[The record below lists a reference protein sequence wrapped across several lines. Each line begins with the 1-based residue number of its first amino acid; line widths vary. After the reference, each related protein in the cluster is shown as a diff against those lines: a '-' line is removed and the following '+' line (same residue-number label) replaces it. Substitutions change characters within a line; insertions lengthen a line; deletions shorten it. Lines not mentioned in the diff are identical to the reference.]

1 MPVENIKT
9 EVEGITKS
17 IALISEKISRIN
29 EKHNELIEEKKKLVV
44 EKKTLEIEL
53 KRKKYN
59 YEKFLSNNTENS
71 LSIYFSKND
80 FEILL
85 SGLNKNDKSSLILSI
100 DESNDYL
107 IRNLNN
113 NQLAAIY
120 FIDVKK
126 ININTVSSIL
136 KLTPGRVRQILSEA
150 NKILRRPKV
159 KSGFIK

>member
-1 MPVENIKT
+1 MQNIKE
-9 EVEGITKS
+9 EVEGIIKS
-17 IALISEKISRIN
+17 INLISEKILEIN
-29 EKHNELIEEKKKLVV
+29 EKHNELFKEKKKLVA
-44 EKKTLEIEL
+44 EKKALEVEL
-53 KRKKYN
+53 KRKKHN
-59 YEKFLSNNTENS
+59 YETFLSNNTENS

-85 SGLNKNDKSSLILSI
+85 SGLYKNDKNRLILSI
-100 DESNDYL
+100 NESNDYL

-126 ININTVSSIL
+126 ININTASSIL
-136 KLTPGRVRQILSEA
+136 KLTPGRVRQILDEA
-150 NKILRRPKV
+150 NKILRLPRV

>member
-1 MPVENIKT
+1 MENIKT

>member
-1 MPVENIKT
+1 M
-9 EVEGITKS
+9 
-17 IALISEKISRIN
+17 
-29 EKHNELIEEKKKLVV
+29 
-44 EKKTLEIEL
+44 
-53 KRKKYN
+53 
-59 YEKFLSNNTENS
+59 SNNTENS